1 MQRCIQCTAWDTDA
15 EPGVT
20 PIPLAT
26 GHVSVEENIKI
37 RWREPIDTADFFE
50 KEDLPM
56 VRYEITAIK

>member
-26 GHVSVEENIKI
+26 GHVSVEENTKT
-37 RWREPIDTADFFE
+37 RWKEPTNTADFFE
-50 KEDLPM
+50 KDDLPV
-56 VRYEITAIK
+56 VRYEVITIQ